1 MIQQILPYIMWLAGF
16 MVGIGIGVHIGKS
29 IKKEEK

>member
-1 MIQQILPYIMWLAGF
+1 LGRT
-16 MVGIGIGVHIGKS
+16 KS